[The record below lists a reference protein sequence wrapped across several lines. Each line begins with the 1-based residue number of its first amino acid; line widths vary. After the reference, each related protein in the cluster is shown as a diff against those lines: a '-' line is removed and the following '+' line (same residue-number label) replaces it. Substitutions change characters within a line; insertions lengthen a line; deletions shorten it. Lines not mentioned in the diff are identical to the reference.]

1 MVVAEMRAGGAE
13 RLVATLA
20 RHVLAEHGDV
30 TVASSGGWLAE
41 QLEGAGARLVDLP
54 LRGHRVHDLAS
65 SALALRRAAA
75 ACPADVLHA
84 HNVKAAAV
92 AAALARPRRAPM
104 PILVTLHGLPDARY
118 PAAARILSRCADE
131 LVAVSQPVLDRIL
144 SAGFPSARARV
155 IENAV
160 APPAPHPRRKARQ
173 RLGLAN
179 DVPVVLCLARFT
191 PQKRQDLLVTAWDD
205 VDPRAVLLLAGDGET
220 RPAIER
226 AIARGSRADRIR
238 LLGERRDP
246 DWLLAAA
253 DVCVLPTDWEGL
265 PISVLEAMSAGV
277 PVVASAVPGVEHLG
291 AAAVELIRPGSADAL
306 GAGLQHVLGS
316 ERRRRDMTRAAMTLI
331 GTRFGIESMWLRYR
345 DRYEALRRRP
355 FVDRAGAGESP

>member
-20 RHVLAEHGDV
+20 RHVLAEQGDV
-30 TVASSGGWLAE
+30 TLASSGGWLAE
-41 QLEGAGARLVDLP
+41 QLEDAGARVLDLP
-54 LRGHRVHDLAS
+54 LRGHRVDHLAR
-65 SALALRRAAA
+65 SALALRRATG

-92 AAALARPRRAPM
+92 AAALAGPRRAPIPM
-104 PILVTLHGLPDARY
+104 LVTLHGVPNARY
-118 PAAARILSRCADE
+118 SAAARILSRCADE
-131 LVAVSQPVLDRIL
+131 LVAVSEPVLEQIV

-160 APPAPHPRRKARQ
+160 APPTAHPCREARQ
-173 RLGLAN
+173 RLGLAD
-179 DVPVVLCLARFT
+179 DVPVVLCLARFS
-191 PQKRQDLLVTAWDD
+191 PQKRQDLLVAAWDD

-220 RPAIER
+220 RPLIGQ
-226 AIARGSRADRIR
+226 AIARSDRADRIR
-238 LLGERRDP
+238 LLGERRDA

-277 PVVASAVPGVEHLG
+277 PVVASAVPGVTHFG
-291 AAAVELIRPGSADAL
+291 AAAVELVRPDSADAL
-306 GAGLQHVLGS
+306 GAGLRHVLGS
-316 ERRRRDMTRAAMTLI
+316 ETRRRDMTRAAATLI
-331 GTRFGIESMWLRYR
+331 ATRFGIESMWSKYR

-355 FVDRAGAGESP
+355 SADRAWTGESP